1 MNMRSSLF
9 VDRSMWKNPGF
20 PGCRV
25 TSTLIADSFFIFGWL
40 LLGVISFG
48 GSIRGLCAA
57 CFTRSLRCI
66 AHGEPLPCAAC
77 FTRSPSPCAVCF
89 TRLGRAIFFAVLRPR
104 IVFQEAQNEH
114 WFCRQP
120 FTLGCVLI
128 RGCDKLLMRSSCLN
142 RIPVRR
148 TKHHV
153 SSAPRIG
160 ITELL

>member
-9 VDRSMWKNPGF
+9 VDRSMWKKPGC

-25 TSTLIADSFFIFGWL
+25 TSALIADSFSFLCGWL

-66 AHGEPLPCAAC
+66 AHGEPLPCAVC

-89 TRLGRAIFFAVLRPR
+89 TRLGRAIFLTIFFSEAGKEFFSFLLPVL
-104 IVFQEAQNEH
+104 
-114 WFCRQP
+114 
-120 FTLGCVLI
+120 L
-128 RGCDKLLMRSSCLN
+128 
-142 RIPVRR
+142 
-148 TKHHV
+148 
-153 SSAPRIG
+153 RIG
-160 ITELL
+160 V

>member
-40 LLGVISFG
+40 PLGVISFG

-66 AHGEPLPCAAC
+66 AHGEPLPCAVC
-77 FTRSPSPCAVCF
+77 FTRLPSPCAVCFTRLPSPCAVCF
-89 TRLGRAIFFAVLRPR
+89 TRLGRAIFFDILCPR

-114 WFCRQP
+114 WFC
-120 FTLGCVLI
+120 
-128 RGCDKLLMRSSCLN
+128 
-142 RIPVRR
+142 
-148 TKHHV
+148 
-153 SSAPRIG
+153 
-160 ITELL
+160 